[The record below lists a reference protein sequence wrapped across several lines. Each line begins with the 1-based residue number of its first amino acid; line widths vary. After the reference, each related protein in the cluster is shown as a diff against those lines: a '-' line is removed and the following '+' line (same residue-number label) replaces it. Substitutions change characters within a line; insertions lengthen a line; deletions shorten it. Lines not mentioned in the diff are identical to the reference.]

1 MRGAAAQPLTVGPGA
16 DQVQLQLTVPPGGW
30 KSFQANIKPLGG
42 EPFWSQQR
50 LKSRAG
56 KVIVTVPA
64 AKLPFNDYILTLSGA
79 DPAGR
84 AEEISRYSFR
94 VIRE

>member
-1 MRGAAAQPLTVGPGA
+1 VRGSAAQPLAVGPDA
-16 DQVQLQLTVPPGGW
+16 DQVQLQLTIPPGDW
-30 KSFQANIKPLGG
+30 KSFQADITAERRPI
-42 EPFWSQQR
+42 WSRQQ

-64 AKLPFNDYILTLSGA
+64 GKLPFNDYILTLSGTNRTGA
-79 DPAGR
+79 T
-84 AEEISRYSFR
+84 EEINRYSFR